1 MGSQGDGTVQFLCR
15 GQEGM
20 EAVGEVLDRDFG
32 LATIHV
38 VIPMSD
44 D

>member
-1 MGSQGDGTVQFLCR
+1 MQFLCR